1 MKKIL
6 AILLLLVCLYSA
18 ASAEAPVYINN
29 PNPNH
34 RLHLRVSPDISAKS
48 LGKYYNGAP
57 VTLLDSSLEQE
68 WAYVRIGEGKGSLAG
83 YMKTEFLSDI
93 PSPDNMPQFAA
104 SRKFTAYTC
113 QDTKSSTVSVS
124 GGQLVSLMGFTDDW
138 WHLSVQTGTS
148 EGNYYCFVPADCPWM
163 TDFSHQ
169 TVNVYISNPN
179 SKDRLHLRE
188 QPSIASKSLGKYY
201 NGCIAKLTG
210 FAEDGNWVKVDLYGR
225 IGYMKREFVY
235 IEGQGQNPTYYGI
248 PTVQTSASGIRLY
261 QSLLKDPSES
271 IMLSSANEVEV
282 LGLVDDHTLHVRWN
296 EKTWFVDRAKTSFKD
311 IRYFKDNR

>member
-1 MKKIL
+1 MKK
-6 AILLLLVCLYSA
+6 LLTFLILLVCLCSA
-18 ASAEAPVYINN
+18 ALAEAPVYINN

-34 RLHLRVSPDISAKS
+34 RLHLRVSPDTSSKS
-48 LGKYYNGAP
+48 LGKYYNGAT

-68 WAYVRIGEGKGSLAG
+68 WAYVRIGEGNGGLSG

-104 SRKFTAYTC
+104 SRKFTAYTR
-113 QDTKSSTVSVS
+113 QDTKSSTVSVA

-138 WHLSVQTGTS
+138 WHLAIHTGTS
-148 EGNYYCFVPADCPWM
+148 EGSYYCFVPADCPWM

-169 TVNVYISNPN
+169 AVNVYISNPN

-188 QPSIASKSLGKYY
+188 QPSTASKSLGKYY
-201 NGCIAKLTG
+201 NGCIARLTG
-210 FAEDGNWVKVDLYGR
+210 FAEDGNWVKVNLYGR

-248 PTVQTSASGIRLY
+248 PTVSTSTSGCRLY
-261 QSLLKDPSES
+261 RTLAKNISQSVS
-271 IMLSSANEVEV
+271 LSSANEVEV
-282 LGLVDDHTLHVRWN
+282 LGIVDDHTLHVRWD
-296 EKTWFVDRAKTSFKD
+296 EKTWFVDRVQTSFKE